1 VSQQDIEIILTRHW
15 ASHLTTPIFL
25 VNPDGD
31 LLYYN
36 EAAESILGRRFSE
49 TGRMGASVWSIAF
62 KMTDDDGFPLKQ
74 EEIPLNIALK
84 ECRPVHRT
92 LWLVGLDKVRR
103 HIKTTCL
110 PLIGQ
115 ADHFLGAVALFWEM
129 DEE

>member
-1 VSQQDIEIILTRHW
+1 VSQQEIEIILTRHW

-25 VNPDGD
+25 VDPEGD

-36 EAAESILGRRFSE
+36 EAAEAILGRRFSE
-49 TGRMGASVWSIAF
+49 TGKMGADVWSVAF
-62 KMTDDDGFPLKQ
+62 KFTDENNVHLTREENPLT
-74 EEIPLNIALK
+74 IALT

-103 HIKTTCL
+103 HIRTTCV

-115 ADHFLGAVALFWEM
+115 ADRFLGAVALFWEM
-129 DEE
+129 EE